1 MVIGWAAGT
10 TAAAVQPRSSENSP
24 SNTVATN
31 VGNSTMRPAASHA
44 ARPEPMPTATEKTVR
59 NNVTT
64 CSLPPMLNE
73 TSGGNSDST
82 SAPTSQNQLAT
93 SAPHIKRGS
102 SRTCLMREAVETK
115 TLGLIARPGAAWP
128 VLGINRLQSQ
138 LASAVT
144 IIIQAKWTGLLLP
157 LAAMPATMVP
167 NKMARKVPASISALP
182 DGSWRRSSRSGR
194 MPYLI
199 GPNSDA
205 SIPNRNT
212 ARNSNASEWKAKPAT
227 ATMAAPI
234 STNLMRWATQAL
246 S

>member
-1 MVIGWAAGT
+1 MVSALAAGT
-10 TAAAVQPRSSENSP
+10 TARAVQPRSSENSP
-24 SNTVATN
+24 SSTVATS
-31 VGNSTMRPAASHA
+31 VGSSTMRPAASQA
-44 ARPEPMPTATEKTVR
+44 ARPEPTPTATEKMVR
-59 NNVTT
+59 NSVTT
-64 CSLPPMLNE
+64 CSLPPMLYE

-93 SAPHIKRGS
+93 SAPHHSRGS
-102 SRTCLMREAVETK
+102 ARTCLMSEPVETK
-115 TLGLIARPGAAWP
+115 ILRLIARSGAPAR
-128 VLGINRLQSQ
+128 LFGISRLDSQ

-144 IIIQAKWTGLLLP
+144 IISQAKWIGLLLP

-167 NKMARKVPASISALP
+167 NRMARKVPASISALP
-182 DGSWRRSSRSGR
+182 DGSSRRSSRSGR

-205 SIPNRNT
+205 SVPNRNT
-212 ARNSNASEWKAKPAT
+212 ARNSNVSEWKAKPAT

-234 STNLMRWATQAL
+234 STNLMRCATQAL